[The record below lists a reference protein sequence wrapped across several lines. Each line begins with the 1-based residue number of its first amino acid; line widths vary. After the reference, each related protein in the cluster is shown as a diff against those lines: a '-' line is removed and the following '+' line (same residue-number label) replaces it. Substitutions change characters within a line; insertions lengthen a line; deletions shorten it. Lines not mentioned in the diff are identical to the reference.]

1 VNFTFQPQIIKRDSA
16 VPLRL
21 IVGGWAVGVLSILAF
36 GTVANVVIALMGI
49 TLLAGGLFAV
59 SLNGHRTWRMV
70 LGATAGAVALW
81 LGYRFAFADRLFP
94 VRTRP
99 RDLLDTELVAAVVL
113 GLGVT
118 SIGAGGLLE
127 AVRAQAAPGRSPL
140 VVRGYLVVVG
150 MFIAG
155 ILCTEAGVSNTISL
169 LAVFAAGVGL
179 GALAWLRRER
189 PESLF
194 SPQP

>member
-1 VNFTFQPQIIKRDSA
+1 M
-16 VPLRL
+16 
-21 IVGGWAVGVLSILAF
+21 IVGGWVVAVLSILVF
-36 GTVANVVIALMGI
+36 GTVNNVVIALMGV

-59 SLNGHRTWRMV
+59 GLNKDRTWRMV

-81 LGYRFAFADRLFP
+81 LGYRFAFADRLFL
-94 VRTRP
+94 VRDSP
-99 RDLLDTELVAAVVL
+99 RSFLETEFLASVAL

-140 VVRGYLVVVG
+140 PVRVYLILVG

-155 ILCTEAGVSNTISL
+155 VLCTEAGVANTVSII
-169 LAVFAAGVGL
+169 AIFATGVGL
-179 GALAWLRRER
+179 GALAWLRRQR
-189 PESLF
+189 PESQF
-194 SPQP
+194 TPQG